1 MPTSFCFG
9 FCKQTQHLCCGWWYP
24 LQPPAWFYSFCLFCS
39 FVAAGEE
46 LEGRRGTFVW
56 SRFVMSAL
64 LWHPS
69 TCSAS
74 FFFRQVLNQRP
85 AMYPGEMGIYQDQ
98 MPLYINCT
106 EVTHIY
112 TNGSYQL
119 VYQNCTPVFVNT
131 KQVLNYLDLLVQVVL
146 YGSNEQS
153 KVPASSPE
161 SQIWSLAFILFC
173 PDPSNWQETW
183 GKTKRGW
190 TCGETRDVGSQKHQG
205 GGDCCCGRCRHG
217 HLFGDPLSPLW
228 AQLHSFD
235 TSDSLSYWAK
245 LIDHVPFSYGHACT
259 TKLIRINLGAMTVPT
274 SESKTFYDTDFC
286 Q

>member
-9 FCKQTQHLCCGWWYP
+9 FRKQTQYLCCGWWY
-24 LQPPAWFYSFCLFCS
+24 LLRPPAWLYSFCLCCS

-46 LEGRRGTFVW
+46 LEGTRDTFVW
-56 SRFVMSAL
+56 SRCVMSAL

-131 KQVLNYLDLLVQVVL
+131 KQVLNYFDLLVQVAL
-146 YGSNEQS
+146 YAPKFERWYLT
-153 KVPASSPE
+153 P
-161 SQIWSLAFILFC
+161 FF

-190 TCGETRDVGSQKHQG
+190 TCRETWGVGGQKHRR
-205 GGDCCCGRCRHG
+205 GGDCGCGRCRHG
-217 HLFGDPLSPLW
+217 HLFGDPLSPPW

-245 LIDHVPFSYGHACT
+245 LIVHVSFSYGHVCT
-259 TKLIRINLGAMTVPT
+259 TKLINLGAMTVPI
-274 SESKTFYDTDFC
+274 SESKRYYDTDIC